1 MTSTKSKAS
10 IGSLVLVISTF
21 VFLMQSEVYAAST
34 FAVAPIFIDQTAE
47 ERDIFTHEITLTN
60 LSDKPTRIYASV
72 NEVNVAD
79 NTKILDFVPA
89 SMSDRTSSVT
99 SWLEITR
106 ARLELPGS
114 GELKVSLKIKIN
126 PKAVPGI
133 YYAYIGF
140 ASGANVD
147 EIEQKIKSGQGNG
160 TILKISIADD
170 SKEQISLV
178 SFRADRFSYN
188 DTDSKLT
195 LIMENTGDVP
205 LAPNGEVIIYNT
217 KGTELST
224 VPVNEEGKI
233 INPGE
238 RVEFSKTLPFVN
250 SLGKNKAY
258 LSLNYGVKNQ
268 ASVFDTT
275 FYYSVPWFYI
285 AAFFFFL
292 MTLFIV
298 ISLLIKRQFN
308 SGAETLEH
316 GVYELPLFVKQSH
329 DHNKFDHD
337 LDLKNEKKT
346 D

>member
-1 MTSTKSKAS
+1 MTLKKLKISRNSIILIILAFTFLTQSK
-10 IGSLVLVISTF
+10 
-21 VFLMQSEVYAAST
+21 VYAAST
-34 FAVAPIFIDQTAE
+34 FAVAPIFIDQAAE

-60 LSDKPTRIYASV
+60 LSDRPTRIYASV
-72 NEVNVAD
+72 NEVNVD
-79 NTKILDFVPA
+79 GNTKILDFVPA

-106 ARLELPGS
+106 ARLELPAN
-114 GELKVSLKIKIN
+114 GELMVPLKIKIN
-126 PKAVPGI
+126 PRAVSGV

-170 SKEQISLV
+170 TKEQISLV

-188 DTDSKLT
+188 DTNSKLT
-195 LIMENTGDVP
+195 YILENTGDVP

-217 KGTELST
+217 KGTELSSI
-224 VPVNEEGKI
+224 PVNEEGKI
-233 INPGE
+233 ISPGE

-250 SLGKNKAY
+250 SLGRNKAY

-285 AAFFFFL
+285 AGFFISL
-292 MTLFIV
+292 LTLIIV
-298 ISLLIKRQFN
+298 ISLLIRRQFSN
-308 SGAETLEH
+308 NADTLEH

-329 DHNKFDHD
+329 DHSKYDHD
-337 LDLKNEKKT
+337 LDLKNEQKP